1 MVLFW
6 SLLQISTWSVG
17 HRFAVSSLAWNNS
30 HILTTGAL
38 DGKIVNN
45 DVRVRTHIVST
56 YSGHTQVC
64 GLKWSLD
71 GQQLASGGGDN
82 IVTYGIGLL
91 LLQIHGPRVGFTS
104 LRNTQLLSRRWLGVR
119 FSVIY

>member
-6 SLLQISTWSVG
+6 SLLQISTWSVR

-56 YSGHTQVC
+56 YSGHTHKC
-64 GLKWSLD
+64 AGSSGLSMANNWL
-71 GQQLASGGGDN
+71 
-82 IVTYGIGLL
+82 
-91 LLQIHGPRVGFTS
+91 VGEAIIS
-104 LRNTQLLSRRWLGVR
+104 SHMG
-119 FSVIY
+119 